1 MVAPGNYTIDLTGNI
16 DLTTGLSA
24 IDLPTDAS
32 LTIEGNGHTID
43 GNGDQSAF
51 FVNSGSLTLDD
62 LMIENAVAQG
72 GDGGAGGG
80 AGLGGGL
87 FLGSGAS
94 ATLIGVRFSSDLAR
108 GGSGGSG
115 TGGGGG
121 GLNGGSGGGAGGFFG
136 AAGGFGGGGGGG
148 GTEFITTS
156 GTHSISG
163 GRTVGGPGGMGGFGG
178 GGGGGGASG
187 GTGGRG
193 GFGGGAGGDSGVGG
207 GGGLGAGGDI
217 FVQQGGTLTIEG
229 GSLGAGSVTGGAAGG
244 TGAGAGRAYGSGI
257 FIQGDQTIT
266 LAPPADQSLTIS
278 GVIADETG
286 SHDASGLT
294 GLGAVV
300 IDGAGTVVLDA
311 ANTYAGATT
320 IESGTLVLGPGGSI
334 AASGAVG
341 LAAAGTTLDILAG
354 GNQTIQDLSGV
365 AGSRIALGGSNLTI
379 DETASAV
386 FAGTIAGSGRLFVAG
401 TGALTLSAAN
411 TFSGGTT
418 IAGGTLD
425 LAAHNAAGTGAIHFQ
440 GGTLAIDDTVLSS
453 NAFANEI
460 FGFELGDTIDLTG
473 LGFTSGAHVAFKAG
487 RLDVTSG
494 GTTDLLT
501 LGGSHAAADFRL
513 APAGSGT
520 AITYRSAQ
528 VGGEA
533 TLNISIGALLTA
545 APGNY
550 EIDLTGNIGLTANLT
565 AIDLPSGVS
574 LTIEGNDHRIDGNGE
589 HSAFFV
595 DFGLANARRPDGR
608 ARGGARRRRRSRR
621 RRGRGLGRRA
631 VSRVG
636 WQRHADRGEL
646 FVGFGAWRCRRQRG
660 CRRRRRPEWWPRRWR
675 RRWRWRSWRR
685 RGIWRGRWR
694 WRRWRV
700 WRRWGIWRGWWWR
713 QRFF

>member
-1 MVAPGNYTIDLTGNI
+1 MSVTSGGTTDVLAVGGSHVAADFRLAPAGNGTAIIGTTAKAGSEIALNALIRAFPMVAPGNYTIDLTGNI

-244 TGAGAGRAYGSGI
+244 T
-257 FIQGDQTIT
+257 
-266 LAPPADQSLTIS
+266 AP
-278 GVIADETG
+278 
-286 SHDASGLT
+286 
-294 GLGAVV
+294 
-300 IDGAGTVVLDA
+300 
-311 ANTYAGATT
+311 
-320 IESGTLVLGPGGSI
+320 GPGGPMA
-334 AASGAVG
+334 AAS
-341 LAAAGTTLDILAG
+341 
-354 GNQTIQDLSGV
+354 
-365 AGSRIALGGSNLTI
+365 
-379 DETASAV
+379 
-386 FAGTIAGSGRLFVAG
+386 LF
-401 TGALTLSAAN
+401 
-411 TFSGGTT
+411 
-418 IAGGTLD
+418 
-425 LAAHNAAGTGAIHFQ
+425 
-440 GGTLAIDDTVLSS
+440 
-453 NAFANEI
+453 
-460 FGFELGDTIDLTG
+460 
-473 LGFTSGAHVAFKAG
+473 
-487 RLDVTSG
+487 R
-494 GTTDLLT
+494 
-501 LGGSHAAADFRL
+501 
-513 APAGSGT
+513 
-520 AITYRSAQ
+520 
-528 VGGEA
+528 A
-533 TLNISIGALLTA
+533 T
-545 APGNY
+545 
-550 EIDLTGNIGLTANLT
+550 
-565 AIDLPSGVS
+565 
-574 LTIEGNDHRIDGNGE
+574 
-589 HSAFFV
+589 
-595 DFGLANARRPDGR
+595 
-608 ARGGARRRRRSRR
+608 RRSPWRHPPT
-621 RRGRGLGRRA
+621 RA
-631 VSRVG
+631 
-636 WQRHADRGEL
+636 
-646 FVGFGAWRCRRQRG
+646 
-660 CRRRRRPEWWPRRWR
+660 
-675 RRWRWRSWRR
+675 
-685 RGIWRGRWR
+685 
-694 WRRWRV
+694 
-700 WRRWGIWRGWWWR
+700 
-713 QRFF
+713 